1 VSLYYLENYR
11 TAEQLADMRRLEAAG
26 ICLFCPEHLAA
37 DARQRTVHRT
47 AHWTVTPNEFPYA
60 GTKLHLMLI
69 PDEHVSDLLDL
80 SPPAQADF
88 WQALGWVREQHG
100 LEYYGIAARN
110 GDPRF
115 TGGTIVHLHI
125 HVIVGDPDGE
135 PVKFKLGSTS
145 RTEPLPD

>member
-1 VSLYYLENYR
+1 MPLYHLDNYR

-37 DARQRTVHRT
+37 DERQRIVHRT

-80 SPPAQADF
+80 TPDGPGRLLDRAR
-88 WQALGWVREQHG
+88 LGREHHG
-100 LEYYGIAARN
+100 LDYYGLAARN

-115 TGGTIVHLHI
+115 TGGTIVHLHV
-125 HVIVGDPDGE
+125 HLIVGEQGAE
-135 PVKFKLGSTS
+135 PVKFKLGSTP